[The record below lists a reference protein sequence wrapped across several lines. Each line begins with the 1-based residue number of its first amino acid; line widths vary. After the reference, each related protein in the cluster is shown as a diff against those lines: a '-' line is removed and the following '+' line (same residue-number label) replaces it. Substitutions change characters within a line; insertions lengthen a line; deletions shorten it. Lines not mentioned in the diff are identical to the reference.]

1 MPKKTR
7 KAKSDAALRRK
18 KMDTP
23 AKKHTAESG
32 QTSTQSGFRYEIS
45 FSEKTKP
52 TQAHASSQV
61 DESLYVAT
69 KKDIMTT
76 VIYAVVAVSTLIV
89 ISIVLP

>member
-18 KMDTP
+18 KMDP
-23 AKKHTAESG
+23 PVKKHTSQSESEA
-32 QTSTQSGFRYEIS
+32 TEAVFRYALP

-52 TQAHASSQV
+52 PLTHSSHHA
-61 DESLYVAT
+61 DESLYAAT

-76 VIYAVVAVSTLIV
+76 VIYAIIALITLIV